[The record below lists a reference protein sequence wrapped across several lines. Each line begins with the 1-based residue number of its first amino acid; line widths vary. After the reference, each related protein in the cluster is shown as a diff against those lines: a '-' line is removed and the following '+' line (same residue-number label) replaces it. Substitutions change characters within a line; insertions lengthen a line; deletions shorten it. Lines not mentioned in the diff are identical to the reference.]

1 MCSQESRHVC
11 TASSDEKHGC
21 QDGSMDRTAVPV
33 GVGQPRHHWLW
44 GASTAQTGFESMR
57 AGGNMPGQ
65 DIPAVILQEPQCFIC
80 QQDKV
85 MLSCAELP

>member
-1 MCSQESRHVC
+1 VCSQESRHVC

-65 DIPAVILQEPQCFIC
+65 DIFLQ
-80 QQDKV
+80 
-85 MLSCAELP
+85 